1 MRKSTEIKK
10 DLQTKMTAQRA
21 IVEGAKDEN
30 GAKRTV
36 LNAEE
41 AKNFDTA
48 QTEIEAL
55 RSELNRA
62 TAYEE
67 NMRTAAAASGTPVN
81 DGAAQEEKKIIN
93 RYSLHRAVRAEMGV
107 EPLSGVEAE
116 MHEEVKRHAKEAG
129 VNILGVGVPAAVKRA
144 DGQTVTQ
151 DAGANGANLV
161 SEDLGGV
168 IEYLRPRPVVES
180 VGARMITGLRGDV
193 AFPTNDGGITASWEG
208 EVATVASTK
217 NAYGKK
223 TMKPN
228 RLACS
233 VLLSLQ
239 NIWQSSPDL
248 EAMTVA
254 DINTVAA
261 LKLDEAAINGAGSG
275 GVPEGILNT
284 SGITTI
290 AGGTNGAAPT
300 WAHIVAL
307 ETAVYNANADAERM
321 AYIINT
327 ATKGALKVTKHEAGD
342 LGYLM
347 SMANTINGYNVG
359 VSNLVPSNL
368 TKGTGTGLS
377 AGIFGDFSQLLIGQ
391 WGFYDLSVDDKS
403 RKKEGYIEI
412 TMNAFYDT
420 LVRQA
425 SAFAAVKDWI
435 I

>member
-21 IVEGAKDEN
+21 IVEGAKDDT

-41 AKNFDTA
+41 TISFDAA
-48 QTEIEAL
+48 QTEIVAL
-55 RSELNRA
+55 GVELTRA

-67 NMRTAAAASGTPVN
+67 NMRTAAAASGAIVT
-81 DGAAQEEKKIIN
+81 DGAAAEEKKIIK

-116 MHEEVKRHAKEAG
+116 MHEEVKRHAQEAG
-129 VNILGVGVPAAVKRA
+129 VNILGIGVPAAVKRA

-151 DAGANGANLV
+151 DAAANGGNLV

-193 AFPTNDGGITASWEG
+193 SFPTNDGGIVASWEG
-208 EVATVASTK
+208 EVAEVSNSK

-223 TMKPN
+223 SMKPN

-239 NIWQSSPDL
+239 NVFQSSPDL

-261 LKLDEAAINGAGSG
+261 HKLDEAAINGAGTG
-275 GVPEGILNT
+275 NVPEGILNT
-284 SGITTI
+284 SGIATI
-290 AGGTNGAAPT
+290 AAGANGLAPT
-300 WAHIVAL
+300 WAHIIAL
-307 ETAVYNANADAERM
+307 ETGIFNANADAERM

-327 ATKGALKVTKHEAGD
+327 ATKGKLKVTKHEAGD

-368 TKGTGTGLS
+368 TKGSGTNLS

-425 SAFAAVKDWI
+425 AAFAAVKDWVI
-435 I
+435 